1 MGPLAQPLFLI
12 MHPDLERLIR
22 LQDTELRIK
31 HYLERIEQ
39 LPIRMAELESKLNG
53 TQQQLNS
60 NKDRLAKLASE
71 KRKLEGSIL
80 DLEQKISKY
89 KGQLTE
95 VKTNEQYRSL
105 LNEIEFGNSQIR
117 KIEDEILL
125 IMEEEEKLRREVSRL
140 EQQLSGELAV
150 VNVEKKAAETEV
162 DEDRKL
168 LAAAESDRNLLAG
181 SIDPT
186 LYDRY
191 TRIASVRKG
200 VALARAADES
210 CQGCHV
216 RIRPHLLTQV
226 MSGETIV
233 ACDSCDRILYWK
245 TETPYEAPA

>member
-1 MGPLAQPLFLI
+1 

-22 LQDTELRIK
+22 LQETELLIK
-31 HYLERIEQ
+31 HFVERIEQ
-39 LPIRMAELESKLNG
+39 LPVKMAELEGKLDG
-53 TQQQLNS
+53 TQQQLKS

-71 KRKLEGSIL
+71 KRKLEGSIQ

-89 KGQLTE
+89 KNQLTE

-105 LNEIEFGNSQIR
+105 LNEIEFGNSQVR

-125 IMEEEEKLRREVSRL
+125 NMEEEEHIRRDVFQIEWQLAS
-140 EQQLSGELAV
+140 EQDAV
-150 VNVEKKAAETEV
+150 NGEKKAAKVEV
-162 DEDRKL
+162 EEDRRL
-168 LAAAESDRNLLAG
+168 LAAAEEDRNRLVEL
-181 SIDPT
+181 IDPA

-191 TRIASVRKG
+191 TQIASFRKG

-210 CQGCHV
+210 CQACHV
-216 RIRPHLLTQV
+216 RIRPHLLSLV

-245 TETPYEAPA
+245 ADAPYEASAQG